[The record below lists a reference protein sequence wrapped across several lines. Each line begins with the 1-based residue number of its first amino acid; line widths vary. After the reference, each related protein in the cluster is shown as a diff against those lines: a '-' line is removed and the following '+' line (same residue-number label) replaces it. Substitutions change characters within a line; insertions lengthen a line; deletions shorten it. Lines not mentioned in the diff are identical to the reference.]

1 MAATAPLIGTA
12 EPLETLANSSAAPG
26 KSVATSSSNSQT
38 AGLSP
43 EHIKV
48 PFSQPTE
55 ASKPSPLPPLT
66 ADQSAKYNSLFSTV
80 ASWTTVPTTAAAKS
94 STAPI
99 SDSERMW
106 LTRECLLRYLRAT
119 KWSVNDARSR
129 LLCTLGWR
137 REYGVE
143 ALTAE
148 YVSPENATGKQVI
161 NGFDVAARP
170 CLYLN
175 PALQNTS
182 DNDKQIQHLVFSL
195 ERCVD
200 LMYPGQETLCM
211 LINFKGATKIP
222 SAGQGRQSLHILQT
236 HYPERMGKALLIN
249 SEFIPCET

>member
-1 MAATAPLIGTA
+1 MAATAPLIETA
-12 EPLETLANSSAAPG
+12 EPLKNPAHGSAGPE
-26 KSVATSSSNSQT
+26 KSVATSSSTNET

-43 EHIKV
+43 ERIKI

-55 ASKPSPLPPLT
+55 ASTPSPLPPLT
-66 ADQSAKYNSLFSTV
+66 ADQLAKYNSLLSTV
-80 ASWTTVPTTAAAKS
+80 TSWTTVPTTAAAKS

-99 SDSERMW
+99 TDSERMW

-119 KWSVNDARSR
+119 KWSVNDARLR

-143 ALTAE
+143 ALTAA

-161 NGFDVAARP
+161 NGYDVAARP

-182 DNDKQIQHLVFSL
+182 NNDKQIQHLVFSL
-195 ERCVD
+195 ERCVE
-200 LMYPGQETLCM
+200 LMYPGQESLCM
-211 LINFKGATKIP
+211 LINFKGATKLP
-222 SAGQGRQSLHILQT
+222 SAGQGRQTLHILQT

-249 SEFIPCET
+249 SEFIPCEI